1 MSDVQSMAI
10 QNRILEIRSGSHL
23 YGTNTPKSDEDFAGI
38 FMPSEEFIF
47 GLQNVEEC
55 KAGVISKDEHGKN
68 TKDAIDRTLHEFRR
82 FCQLALKNN
91 PNILELLF
99 ANEKNIVFKNEY
111 GETLLSVAEMFPYKG
126 TYTAFMGYAQAQK
139 HKMFLKIE
147 KLDDLES
154 GYYTLC
160 ALEDKLV
167 MAQVVDNIGK
177 PFFRKGNNP
186 HVHIGDLC
194 FEAGVYVK
202 KARAAIKER
211 LDKFTSR
218 KEFIHEFGFDVKF
231 ASNLIRLLR
240 EGIEILDTGKLQ
252 FPLTYS
258 DEILSI
264 KKGEWKI
271 EDVIKH
277 AEQLEDVC
285 RKVFETSKLP
295 DKPQFEKVNK
305 FVIEQMKKF
314 ILKGINV

>member
-23 YGTNTPKSDEDFAGI
+23 YGTNTPKSDEDFVGI

-55 KAGVISKDEHGKN
+55 KAGVVSKDENGKN

-99 ANEKNIVFKNEY
+99 ADKKNIIFKNEY
-111 GETLLSVAEMFPYKG
+111 GESLLSVAEMFPYKG
-126 TYTAFMGYAQAQK
+126 TYDSFMGYAQAQK
-139 HKMFLKIE
+139 HKMFLKME

-160 ALEDKLV
+160 ALDDKIV
-167 MAQVVDNIGK
+167 MAQVVDNIGR
-177 PFFRKGNNP
+177 PFFKKGSNP
-186 HVHIGDLC
+186 HVHVGDLC

-202 KARAAIKER
+202 KARATIKER
-211 LDKFTSR
+211 LDKFTNR
-218 KEFIHEFGFDVKF
+218 KEFIHEFQFDIKF
-231 ASNLIRLLR
+231 GSHLIRLLK
-240 EGIEILDTGKLQ
+240 EGIEIINTGRIQ
-252 FPLTYS
+252 FPLSYAN
-258 DEILSI
+258 EILDI
-264 KKGEWKI
+264 KMGKWTLEEVVKYA
-271 EDVIKH
+271 EELENECREAIK
-277 AEQLEDVC
+277 V
-285 RKVFETSKLP
+285 TKLSASP
-295 DKPQFEKVNK
+295 RFNDINK

-314 ILKGINV
+314 IMKGINV